1 MGFKGVPG
9 PLRRKKAVTLI
20 ELVTVMVIV
29 GVLAAG
35 SSFYVKGIID
45 LWRFISFR
53 SESVSQGRMALMR
66 MSREM
71 RQIKNALSVYAAGAS
86 EFRFLDVG
94 DTMIRYRFSGNA
106 LIRGSNTVENVLVSG
121 LSAVA
126 FTYYNADNQPIASP
140 LVNPQESD
148 IYRVEITLVFVSS
161 GPDRTL
167 DKTVTA
173 QVFFRNL

>member
-1 MGFKGVPG
+1 MGFKGVSW

-35 SSFYVKGIID
+35 SSFYVKGVID

-71 RQIKNALSVYAAGAS
+71 RQIKNALSVYTAGAS
-86 EFRFLDVG
+86 EFRFLDVS

-106 LIRGSNTVENVLVSG
+106 LIRGSNAVENVLVSG
-121 LSAVA
+121 LSEVA
-126 FTYYNADNQPIASP
+126 FTYYNADNQLIASP

-148 IYRVEITLVFVSS
+148 IYRVEVALVFVSS

>member
-1 MGFKGVPG
+1 MITRDISVCVQ
-9 PLRRKKAVTLI
+9 RKKAVTLI

-29 GVLAAG
+29 GVLTAT
-35 SSFYVKGIID
+35 SSLYVKGVID

-71 RQIKNALSVYAAGAS
+71 RQIKDALSVYTAGSS
-86 EFRFLDVG
+86 EFRFMDVS

-106 LIRGSNTVENVLVSG
+106 LIRGSNTIENVLVSG
-121 LSAVA
+121 LSAVT
-126 FTYYNADNQPIASP
+126 FTYYNANNAPIASP
-140 LVNPQESD
+140 LLNPQESD
-148 IYRVEITLVFVSS
+148 IYRIKIAMVFVSS
-161 GPDRTL
+161 GSDRTL

-173 QVFFRNL
+173 QIFFRNL